1 MTAEV
6 LVDSQRGGPARSYV
20 CFSLTL
26 SSLWVFLL
34 APQVLEVL
42 ICNCHARTNSRLL
55 GLSELKVRDRI
66 QADTELGPRRKL
78 EAV

>member
-1 MTAEV
+1 M
-6 LVDSQRGGPARSYV
+6 YV

-34 APQVLEVL
+34 APRVLEVL
-42 ICNCHARTNSRLL
+42 IRNCHARTNTRLL

-78 EAV
+78 EAVQS